1 MTAKL
6 LTSIEQWGE
15 LLKRYQQKETLCNN
29 YMMLAEMESLINGG
43 SLSVLENNNNLF
55 LLQKKE
61 KCSRVYYYLN
71 CMNESFDIDIEND
84 LVVEIIFR
92 QNKGLPEQE
101 LEFLSRCGFVMYKR
115 RDQYSGSYKEMR
127 LRSHAT
133 GIVVREATSIE
144 EVKCSCELFNKVFD
158 AYSGDY
164 ISDKDIHSL
173 FEAKAIHVA
182 TDIKGLFL
190 GALHQTIIN
199 NTAWISHLAV
209 IDKARGKGVG
219 KALLDSFVENNKREG
234 KGRYMLWVQSK
245 NATAKKMYQDKGFIP
260 VGKSTL
266 SMIKIKQTQ

>member
-15 LLKRYQQKETLCNN
+15 LLKRYQQEETLCNN
-29 YMMLAEMESLINGG
+29 YMMLAEMESLINAG

-164 ISDKDIHSL
+164 ISDKEIHSL

-190 GALHQTIIN
+190 GE
-199 NTAWISHLAV
+199 LAKHYLIRLLKITNV
-209 IDKARGKGVG
+209 KGKDAICFGFRAKMQLLKKCIKTRGLF
-219 KALLDSFVENNKREG
+219 LLAN
-234 KGRYMLWVQSK
+234 QH
-245 NATAKKMYQDKGFIP
+245 YQ
-260 VGKSTL
+260 
-266 SMIKIKQTQ
+266 